1 MSWEPVRLSAV
12 PSMSW
17 EAGARPALGQSRR
30 ARAGQSSWGEVA
42 GVCACT
48 HACKIRWFQLVT
60 WHRPPQRVSGWF
72 PAELFVDISAA
83 TWRFGFMGLGLRT
96 RVCFSQGPQVSA
108 GPGLSLH

>member
-12 PSMSW
+12 PSTSW

-48 HACKIRWFQLVT
+48 HACKIRWFV
-60 WHRPPQRVSGWF
+60 
-72 PAELFVDISAA
+72 PAGYLALAA
-83 TWRFGFMGLGLRT
+83 T
-96 RVCFSQGPQVSA
+96 A
-108 GPGLSLH
+108 GQWLVPC